1 MKTGEYNKA
10 TFELLLI
17 ILMVTVITGFS
28 LLKAQN
34 YITKIKLVAGDEP
47 VIGTNHKKTKQ
58 NKTKQTKKNS
68 NKLY

>member
-17 ILMVTVITGFS
+17 ILMVTIITGFS
-28 LLKAQN
+28 LLKTQN

-47 VIGTNHKKTKQ
+47 VLATNHKKKKKKKKKKQ
-58 NKTKQTKKNS
+58 
-68 NKLY
+68 